1 LASAAAPGK
10 DADIPDEE
18 RMLTTPAQPDLPDAA
33 YLQAAVA
40 AAPFHRW
47 LSLKVVRIDADG
59 IELAMPWR
67 EELISNPKRR
77 TAHGGILAS
86 LVDLSGF
93 YALLAAGLVVRATAD
108 LRVDYHRP
116 AAPGNLRAR
125 SWIVKTGSRISV
137 ADTEVLDEDRVLLA
151 SGRGAYLMD

>member
-1 LASAAAPGK
+1 
-10 DADIPDEE
+10 
-18 RMLTTPAQPDLPDAA
+18 MLTTPAQPDLPDAA

-77 TAHGGILAS
+77 TANS
-86 LVDLSGF
+86 
-93 YALLAAGLVVRATAD
+93 T
-108 LRVDYHRP
+108 
-116 AAPGNLRAR
+116 R
-125 SWIVKTGSRISV
+125 SWARIPRDGGHGFHGIV
-137 ADTEVLDEDRVLLA
+137 
-151 SGRGAYLMD
+151 GAL